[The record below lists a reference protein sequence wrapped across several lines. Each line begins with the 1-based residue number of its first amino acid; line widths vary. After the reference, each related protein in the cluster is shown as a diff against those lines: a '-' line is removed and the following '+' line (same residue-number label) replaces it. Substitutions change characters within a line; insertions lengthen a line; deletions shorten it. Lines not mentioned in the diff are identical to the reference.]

1 MARKKS
7 GKKRTEMTSEELRHI
22 RQLERERKKKRR
34 LELDEEE
41 KEKIRAKDR
50 ERRAEARLRME
61 NEQKEKIRAIARE
74 RRAEAMKKMKQ
85 NEKDKEKI
93 AKLISMRKFR
103 LVETEEKKKIEREKA
118 KEGMKVL
125 RREGP
130 IRKYLYRTKRHLWTV
145 KWRKFL
151 SKNPKYRE
159 LEEKKRIN
167 KI

>member
-1 MARKKS
+1 
-7 GKKRTEMTSEELRHI
+7 
-22 RQLERERKKKRR
+22 
-34 LELDEEE
+34 
-41 KEKIRAKDR
+41 
-50 ERRAEARLRME
+50 
-61 NEQKEKIRAIARE
+61 
-74 RRAEAMKKMKQ
+74 MKKMKQ